1 MVAQSAPKGV
11 VPTSQE
17 RLARAIREM
26 GQFSVVDDSMT
37 EMLHRLAT
45 LANDTVEGSD
55 IVGLTMEVDGKLG
68 TPVFTDE
75 ESPEIDSVQYRTG
88 TGPCVDTYRDGV
100 VNSIPSTRRDTRWR
114 PFSEACVA
122 HGVLSTLSVPVM
134 SKADKLAAMN
144 FYARGEGAFGSEAEE
159 FALAFAAQAGVVIS
173 NSRAYWSARHLG
185 EQLNEALQTRVV
197 IEQAKGLLMSTGK
210 TGEQAFEILKRASQ
224 RQNRKLRDVAADLIA
239 EAEKRAS
246 R

>member
-1 MVAQSAPKGV
+1 MVAPPAPKGI

-37 EMLHRLAT
+37 ETLQRLAL
-45 LANDTVEGSD
+45 LANDTVDGSD
-55 IVGLTMEVDGKLG
+55 MVGLTMEVDGKLS
-68 TPVFTDE
+68 TPVFTAE
-75 ESPEIDSVQYRTG
+75 ESPEIDSAQYRTG
-88 TGPCVDTYRDGV
+88 VGPCVDTYRDGV
-100 VNSIPSTRRDTRWR
+100 VNSIPSTPEDSRWR
-114 PFSEACVA
+114 PFSEACLA
-122 HGVLSTLSVPVM
+122 RGILSTLSVPVL
-134 SKADKLAAMN
+134 SKTEKLAALN
-144 FYARGEGAFGSEAEE
+144 FYAGSVGAFDTEAEE
-159 FALAFAAQAGVVIS
+159 LALAFAAQAAIVIA
-173 NSRAYWSARHLG
+173 NSRAYWSARQLG

-210 TGEQAFEILKRASQ
+210 TGDQAFEVLKRASQ
-224 RQNRKLRDVAADLIA
+224 RENRKLRDIAADLIA

>member
-1 MVAQSAPKGV
+1 
-11 VPTSQE
+11 
-17 RLARAIREM
+17 M

-37 EMLHRLAT
+37 EMLHRLAV
-45 LANDTVEGSD
+45 LASETVEGSAM
-55 IVGLTMEVDGKLG
+55 VGLTMEVNGKLR

-75 ESPEIDSVQYRTG
+75 ESPEIDSAQYKTG
-88 TGPCVDTYRDGV
+88 VGPCVATYRDGL
-100 VNSIPSTRRDTRWR
+100 VNSIPSTPGDTRWR
-114 PFSEACVA
+114 PFSEACMA
-122 HGVLSTLSVPVM
+122 HGILSTLSVPVV
-134 SKADKLAAMN
+134 SKAEKLAAMN
-144 FYARGEGAFGSEAEE
+144 FYARSEGAFGTEAEE
-159 FALAFAAQAGVVIS
+159 LALAFAAQAAVVIS
-173 NSRAYWSARHLG
+173 NSRAYWSARQLG

-224 RQNRKLRDVAADLIA
+224 RENRKLRDIAADLIA

>member
-1 MVAQSAPKGV
+1 MVAPPAPKGI

-17 RLARAIREM
+17 RLTRAIREM

-37 EMLHRLAT
+37 ETLRRLT
-45 LANDTVEGSD
+45 LLANDTVDGSD
-55 IVGLTMEVDGKLG
+55 IVGLTMEVNGKLS
-68 TPVFTDE
+68 TPVFTAE
-75 ESPEIDSVQYRTG
+75 ESPELDSTQYTTG
-88 TGPCVDTYRDGV
+88 VGPCVDTYREGV
-100 VNSIPSTRRDTRWR
+100 VHSIPSTREDSRWR
-114 PFSEACVA
+114 RFSEACVA

-134 SKADKLAAMN
+134 SKAEKLAALN
-144 FYARGEGAFGSEAEE
+144 FYARSESAFGPEAEE
-159 FALAFAAQAGVVIS
+159 LALAFAAQAAVVIS
-173 NSRAYWSARHLG
+173 NSRAYWSARQLG

-210 TGEQAFEILKRASQ
+210 TGDQAFEVLKRASQ
-224 RQNRKLRDVAADLIA
+224 RENRKLRDIAADLIA